1 MRANFCPEKF
11 SLLRIKNVLDKGRG
25 IINLLLVWS
34 EHVKKIY
41 LEAYNWPNDRV
52 SVVGYPYK
60 AKLEKYRKKRKQ
72 LSTPRVVF
80 IGVYYSHFNEEDG
93 NDFANLA
100 KMVFDICNELG
111 YEFVYRCHTG
121 ENHKE
126 VEEKYRDIPN
136 FKISSGRDPFD
147 ELTETSLLIGDL
159 SSLMV
164 EGALMGINSI
174 QVLRDERFK
183 EAVRNG
189 VYSSTYKVD
198 YNREAIKHAML
209 SIMKEAKA
217 PIIDNYELFLNEHIE
232 ENIRDEILKITSGFV
247 NV

>member
-1 MRANFCPEKF
+1 
-11 SLLRIKNVLDKGRG
+11 
-25 IINLLLVWS
+25 
-34 EHVKKIY
+34 
-41 LEAYNWPNDRV
+41 
-52 SVVGYPYK
+52 
-60 AKLEKYRKKRKQ
+60 
-72 LSTPRVVF
+72 
-80 IGVYYSHFNEEDG
+80 
-93 NDFANLA
+93 
-100 KMVFDICNELG
+100 
-111 YEFVYRCHTG
+111 
-121 ENHKE
+121 
-126 VEEKYRDIPN
+126 
-136 FKISSGRDPFD
+136 
-147 ELTETSLLIGDL
+147 
-159 SSLMV
+159 MV

-183 EAVRNG
+183 EAARNG